1 MWIILRSSRALMLS
15 VGAALAVATG
25 GVAATAPPAS
35 VVAAVSP
42 RVAGPPWISIEYP
55 ANPFDQSTRGAHL
68 LVHAFYHGTP
78 VNYPV
83 SGTAEG
89 IVAGQRRTITLRFE
103 TTSRTGVYALRKQ
116 WPSEGAWTLVISVTQ
131 SDREEGG
138 VAQALVELSPTGAV
152 TGVQVPTRQYAEG
165 AFPRRLT
172 SEEIERAV
180 RANAQR
186 VALAGRARS

>member
-1 MWIILRSSRALMLS
+1 MRITLMSSGALMISISLALT
-15 VGAALAVATG
+15 AAEG
-25 GVAATAPPAS
+25 GVAATAPRTSAA
-35 VVAAVSP
+35 AAVSP
-42 RVAGPPWISIEYP
+42 RLAGPPWISIEYP
-55 ANPFDQSTRGAHL
+55 ANPFDRSTRGAHL

-89 IVAGQRRTITLRFE
+89 VVAGERRTITLRFE

-131 SDREEGG
+131 SDHEDGG
-138 VAQALVELSPTGAV
+138 VAQALVELSSSGAV
-152 TGVQVPTRQYAEG
+152 AGVQVPTRPYADG

-186 VALAGRARS
+186 VALAGRPGR